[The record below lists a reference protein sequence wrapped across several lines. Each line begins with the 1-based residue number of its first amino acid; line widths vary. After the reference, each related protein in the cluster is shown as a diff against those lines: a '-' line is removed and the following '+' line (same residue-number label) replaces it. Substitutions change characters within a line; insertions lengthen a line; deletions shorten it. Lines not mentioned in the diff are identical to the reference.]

1 MSFQVLFNGEVADDV
16 SDSVVR
22 DNLARVL
29 GIESYKVRA
38 LFSGR
43 TVVLRSEMSEDAAKL
58 LHKELSD
65 IGAIARIK
73 DLSAAKAAAF
83 KLDANNSEY
92 TLRDITAAFIEC
104 PRCNHQQLDAPHC
117 ARCGVDMAK
126 AARQKQKEDLI
137 IERKIREL
145 RSKQNAAS
153 ASDPRAD
160 TDDASDPQE
169 ASIRAPI
176 EDAPA
181 RESSRSKLGKLTR
194 VFKSR

>member
-29 GIESYKVRA
+29 GIETHKVRA

-43 TVVLRSEMSEDAAKL
+43 TVVLRSELSEDAAKS
-58 LHKELSD
+58 LHKELAD

-73 DLSAAKAAAF
+73 DLGAAKAAAF

-104 PRCNHQQLDAPHC
+104 PRCSHQQLDAPHC

-153 ASDPRAD
+153 SPSSAGSEIDRDEQA
-160 TDDASDPQE
+160 A
-169 ASIRAPI
+169 INAPA

-194 VFKSR
+194 VFKSRQ

>member
-1 MSFQVLFNGEVADDV
+1 MSFQVLFNGELADDV

-29 GIESYKVRA
+29 GIESHKVRA

-43 TVVLRSEMSEDAAKL
+43 TVVLRSELSEEAANL
-58 LHKELSD
+58 LHKELAD

-73 DLSAAKAAAF
+73 DLSAAKAAAY

-153 ASDPRAD
+153 DPGSDHVD
-160 TDDASDPQE
+160 SDRPQR
-169 ASIRAPI
+169 ASISASR